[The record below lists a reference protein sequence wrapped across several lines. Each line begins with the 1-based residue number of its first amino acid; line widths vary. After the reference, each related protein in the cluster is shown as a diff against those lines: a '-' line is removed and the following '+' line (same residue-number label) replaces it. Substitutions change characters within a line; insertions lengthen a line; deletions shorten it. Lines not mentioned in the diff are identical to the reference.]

1 MTLSDK
7 PLQWT
12 NKLTREWVKQIRQ
25 ALQDSI
31 EVDGFD
37 INVGNAS
44 FDDSEV
50 TFKLNLRV
58 KGAETRE
65 QRDLK
70 TFAEM
75 DKIDVSKIGEM
86 RGEKYSLIGYRVKAK
101 TRPYIVQNL
110 HNDKEYIFT
119 TAQAQQYFGV
129 EV

>member
-1 MTLSDK
+1 MNDMK
-7 PLQWT
+7 WE
-12 NKLTREWVKQIRQ
+12 NKLTRDWVKQIRQ

-37 INVGNAS
+37 ITVGNAS

-65 QRDLK
+65 QRDLR

-75 DKIDVSKIGEM
+75 DNVDISKIAEV
-86 RGEKYSLIGYRVKAK
+86 RGEKYSLIGYRTKARS
-101 TRPYIVQNL
+101 RPYIVQNL
-110 HNDKEYIFT
+110 INNKEYIFT
-119 TAQAQQYFGV
+119 TDMAQKYFGM
-129 EV
+129 EK

>member
-1 MTLSDK
+1 MK
-7 PLQWT
+7 WE
-12 NKLTREWVKQIRQ
+12 NKLTRNWVKQIRQ

-37 INVGNAS
+37 ITVGNAS

-65 QRDLK
+65 QRDLR

-75 DKIDVSKIGEM
+75 DNVDISKIAEV
-86 RGEKYSLIGYRVKAK
+86 RGEKYSLIGYRTKARS
-101 TRPYIVQNL
+101 RPYIVQNL
-110 HNDKEYIFT
+110 INNKEYIFT
-119 TAQAQQYFGV
+119 TDMAQKYFGM
-129 EV
+129 EK

>member
-1 MTLSDK
+1 MTIK
-7 PLQWT
+7 WE

-37 INVGNAS
+37 IKVGNAS

-86 RGEKYSLIGYRVKAK
+86 RGEKYSLIGYRRTAK

>member
-1 MTLSDK
+1 ML
-7 PLQWT
+7 LNRQI
-12 NKLTREWVKQIRQ
+12 VKELRVK
-25 ALQDSI
+25 LQDI
-31 EVDGFD
+31 IKMDEFE
-37 INVGNAS
+37 IKVGNAS

-50 TFKLNLRV
+50 TFKVNLRL

-65 QRDLK
+65 QKDLRR
-70 TFAEM
+70 FAEM

-86 RGEKYSLIGYRVKAK
+86 RGEKYSLIGYRRTAK

>member
-1 MTLSDK
+1 MTMK
-7 PLQWT
+7 WE

-25 ALQDSI
+25 ALQESI

-37 INVGNAS
+37 IKVGNAS

-70 TFAEM
+70 TYAEM
-75 DKIDVSKIGEM
+75 DKIDTAKIGEM

-110 HNDKEYIFT
+110 HNNKEYIFT
-119 TAQAQQYFGV
+119 TAQAQQYFGL
-129 EV
+129 EK

>member
-1 MTLSDK
+1 MKLNRQIVKDLREILQNHLSNNISTTTTMNDFEIK
-7 PLQWT
+7 
-12 NKLTREWVKQIRQ
+12 
-25 ALQDSI
+25 
-31 EVDGFD
+31 
-37 INVGNAS
+37 VGNAS

-50 TFKLNLRV
+50 TFKVNLRL

-65 QRDLK
+65 QKDLRR
-70 TFAEM
+70 FAEM

-86 RGEKYSLIGYRVKAK
+86 RGEKYSLIGYRRTAK

>member
-1 MTLSDK
+1 MTMK
-7 PLQWT
+7 WE

-70 TFAEM
+70 TYAEM
-75 DKIDVSKIGEM
+75 DKIDTAKIGEM

-110 HNDKEYIFT
+110 HNNKEYIFT
-119 TAQAQQYFGV
+119 TAQAQQYFGL
-129 EV
+129 EK

>member
-1 MTLSDK
+1 MNNIK
-7 PLQWT
+7 WE
-12 NKLTREWVKQIRQ
+12 NKLTRDWVKQIRQ

-37 INVGNAS
+37 ITVGNAS

-65 QRDLK
+65 QRDLR

-75 DKIDVSKIGEM
+75 DNVDISKIAEV
-86 RGEKYSLIGYRVKAK
+86 RGEKYSLIGYRTKARS
-101 TRPYIVQNL
+101 RPYIVQNL
-110 HNDKEYIFT
+110 INNKEYIFT
-119 TAQAQQYFGV
+119 TDMAQKYFGMK
-129 EV
+129 

>member
-1 MTLSDK
+1 MKLNRQIVKDLREILQNHLSNNISTTTTMNEFEIK
-7 PLQWT
+7 
-12 NKLTREWVKQIRQ
+12 
-25 ALQDSI
+25 
-31 EVDGFD
+31 
-37 INVGNAS
+37 VGNAS

-50 TFKLNLRV
+50 TFKVNLRL

-65 QRDLK
+65 QRDLR

-86 RGEKYSLIGYRVKAK
+86 RGEKYSLIGYRRTAK

-119 TAQAQQYFGV
+119 TAQAQQYFGMAK
-129 EV
+129 

>member
-1 MTLSDK
+1 MNNMK
-7 PLQWT
+7 WE
-12 NKLTREWVKQIRQ
+12 NKLTRDWVKQIRQ
-25 ALQDSI
+25 ALQNSI

-37 INVGNAS
+37 ITVGNAS

-65 QRDLK
+65 QRDLR

-75 DKIDVSKIGEM
+75 DNVDVSKIAEV
-86 RGEKYSLIGYRVKAK
+86 RGEKYSLIGYRTKARS
-101 TRPYIVQNL
+101 RPYIVQNL

-119 TAQAQQYFGV
+119 TDMAQKYFGM
-129 EV
+129 EK

>member
-1 MTLSDK
+1 MLLNRQIVKELREILQNHLSNNISTTTTMNEFEIK
-7 PLQWT
+7 
-12 NKLTREWVKQIRQ
+12 
-25 ALQDSI
+25 
-31 EVDGFD
+31 
-37 INVGNAS
+37 VGNAS

-50 TFKLNLRV
+50 TFKVNLRL

-65 QRDLK
+65 QKDLRR
-70 TFAEM
+70 FAEM

-86 RGEKYSLIGYRVKAK
+86 RGEKCSLIGYRRTAK

>member
-1 MTLSDK
+1 MTIK
-7 PLQWT
+7 WE

-70 TFAEM
+70 TYAEM
-75 DKIDVSKIGEM
+75 DKIDTAKIGEM

-110 HNDKEYIFT
+110 HNNKEYIFT
-119 TAQAQQYFGV
+119 TAQAQQYFGL

>member
-119 TAQAQQYFGV
+119 TAQAQQYFGM
-129 EV
+129 EK

>member
-1 MTLSDK
+1 MTMK
-7 PLQWT
+7 WE

-37 INVGNAS
+37 IKVGNAS
-44 FDDSEV
+44 FDDLEV

-65 QRDLK
+65 QRDLR

-75 DKIDVSKIGEM
+75 DKIDTAKIAEV
-86 RGEKYSLIGYRVKAK
+86 RGEKYSLIGYRVKARS
-101 TRPYIVQNL
+101 RPYIVQNL
-110 HNDKEYIFT
+110 HTDKEYIFT
-119 TAQAQQYFGV
+119 TDMAQKYFGL